1 MRREGKLPKKNTM
14 TAQEYINYLAD
25 LSQNETKIQMR
36 LAEFQKSISE
46 LLNLKSDAE
55 RKKSI
60 ETIPLKMHDELYANH
75 MISGDVIEIRNIISA
90 VQREYEGHVPAF
102 IWNIEDY
109 QGLKDKSMSLKLMLR
124 RIELDLPDQQ
134 EAYQFIDDQKISPF
148 SVQAVI
154 YSMISILGHRQEIL
168 MKIASWYLDRGCLMQ
183 AYMFLSVVQ
192 NPTEDVLEMKEQ
204 LGQILQQK
212 ADSHDQ

>member
-1 MRREGKLPKKNTM
+1 MLKKKTVDSLRNEQDYIKFITYLELNEKTVLKKKQKLTCDM
-14 TAQEYINYLAD
+14 AQSLNKGSSLQFIDHVKVAIKSDNKLQSIFFAD
-25 LSQNETKIQMR
+25 IIIYQTIADAMQ
-36 LAEFQKSISE
+36 SE
-46 LLNLKSDAE
+46 LDCNLP
-55 RKKSI
+55 
-60 ETIPLKMHDELYANH
+60 T
-75 MISGDVIEIRNIISA
+75 
-90 VQREYEGHVPAF
+90 F
-102 IWNIEDY
+102 IWNVEDV
-109 QGLKDKSMSLKLMLR
+109 QAFLDKYNRLNLMLR

>member
-1 MRREGKLPKKNTM
+1 
-14 TAQEYINYLAD
+14 
-25 LSQNETKIQMR
+25 
-36 LAEFQKSISE
+36 
-46 LLNLKSDAE
+46 
-55 RKKSI
+55 
-60 ETIPLKMHDELYANH
+60 

-90 VQREYEGHVPAF
+90 VQREYEGHVPDF
-102 IWNIEDY
+102 IWNIENY
-109 QGLKDKSMSLKLMLR
+109 QELKDKSTLLKLMLR

>member
-1 MRREGKLPKKNTM
+1 M
-14 TAQEYINYLAD
+14 TAQEYINYLDD

-124 RIELDLPDQQ
+124 RI
-134 EAYQFIDDQKISPF
+134 
-148 SVQAVI
+148 
-154 YSMISILGHRQEIL
+154 
-168 MKIASWYLDRGCLMQ
+168 
-183 AYMFLSVVQ
+183 
-192 NPTEDVLEMKEQ
+192 
-204 LGQILQQK
+204 
-212 ADSHDQ
+212 